1 MGLESIHKHH
11 KEMLTIIDTMLEKYK
26 EGLLTNNIQHVI
38 RRFTC
43 TYSNWMRSIL
53 RLQECAD
60 VDGVAIL
67 KEYDNRLKRDY
78 RELYERTNEVKFLRD
93 VRWLNYRFVK
103 TLLKFAK

>member
-1 MGLESIHKHH
+1 
-11 KEMLTIIDTMLEKYK
+11 MLAIIDTMLEKYK